1 MPDPQTNDMNTTTDT
16 SSAPPPAPPGEG
28 APPEQIDADGAGEL
42 GDAGK
47 AALDSER
54 KARRDAEREL
64 VKAQRQL
71 EEANR
76 AKLGDTE
83 RAVAEAADKARN
95 ETRAE
100 YDRRLVA
107 AEARARAAGKLANP
121 EIAARLLDLDKFMPD
136 AGEDIDGD
144 AIDAAID
151 ELVKAEPYLNATPP
165 APAGD
170 QGTPPPKTGTVPA
183 GARGDTAP
191 TFKRSQLKDPAFYT
205 ANKDAILKAA
215 SEGRI
220 TND

>member
-1 MPDPQTNDMNTTTDT
+1 MPDPQTDDMNTTTDT

-28 APPEQIDADGAGEL
+28 APPEQTGDPGEL

-121 EIAARLLDLDKFMPD
+121 ELAARLLDLDKFMPD

-144 AIDAAID
+144 AISAAID
-151 ELVKAEPYLNATPP
+151 ELVKAEPYLSATPP
-165 APAGD
+165 APTGD
-170 QGTPPPKTGTVPA
+170 QGTPPAKTGTVPA
-183 GARGDTAP
+183 GARGDATA
-191 TFKRSQLKDPAFYT
+191 TFKRSQLRDPAFYA